1 MAVGVR
7 WYKRLQVGV
16 VAAAAVAVPLVSI
29 GKSEDDEEDEIRT
42 EMKNKSVYLC
52 T

>member
-7 WYKRLQVGV
+7 WYERLQVGV
-16 VAAAAVAVPLVSI
+16 VAAAAVPLVSI